1 MRTPWTPV
9 AALVTVCMAS
19 SAALAQEQKAEPL
32 AKGIQ
37 DNSFLIEEAYNQEPG
52 VVQSYSTFRRQ
63 GGNRYF
69 AFTQE
74 FPVGGQDHQ
83 LSYIL
88 PYSFL
93 RSQGVRSR
101 GIGDVLLNYRYQALY
116 ESATVPAFA
125 PRISLILPTGSAST
139 GAGNGSLG
147 FQGSLPFSKIVA
159 DRVTLHANFGFT
171 AYTNVQGRSPKN
183 YNVGGSVVYAATK
196 DFNLLVEAIGE
207 RNESV
212 DADRRIERQSVLT
225 ISPGVRYAINLNDYQ
240 VVFGVGAPIVMQ
252 HGMRP
257 NYGAL
262 VYFSMEG
269 KVFR

>member
-1 MRTPWTPV
+1 MQITWACIASVLV
-9 AALVTVCMAS
+9 AGLAYGAAS
-19 SAALAQEQKAEPL
+19 AQEQKPEPL

-63 GGNRYF
+63 GAGRYF

-88 PYSFL
+88 PYSML
-93 RSQGVRSR
+93 RNQGVRSR

-116 ESATVPAFA
+116 ETATVPAFA
-125 PRISLILPTGSAST
+125 PRISLILPTGSATT

-147 FQGSLPFSKIVA
+147 FQGSLPFSKIVS
-159 DRVTLHANFGFT
+159 DRVTLHTNFGFT
-171 AYTNVQGRSPKN
+171 TYTDVQGRSPKN

-196 DFNLLVEAIGE
+196 DLNFLVEAIGE
-207 RNESV
+207 RTESV
-212 DADRRIERQSVLT
+212 NADRRIERQSVLT
-225 ISPGVRYAINLNDYQ
+225 ISPGARYAINLTDYQ

-252 HGMRP
+252 QGSRP
-257 NYGAL
+257 SYGAI
-262 VYFSMEG
+262 VYFSVEG
-269 KVFR
+269 KVWK